1 MPTDSAKRIHA
12 GKVDNTLDAFLKSGK
27 QDIPSSLRITGEN
40 RFFMAFS
47 VRGNRS
53 GVYNRIDSAYRV
65 AHLREIA
72 QIKTIDRVESSR
84 FMPMRM
90 QKGDDALT
98 NASGIAGNQNRHI
111 SSNFESGAFP
121 DVSII
126 ISYPTGNSFIIPLES
141 LFLSTAGNRYKKTQS
156 AYREKIQRRG

>member
-1 MPTDSAKRIHA
+1 MMRIIIPDREVQRWAMPTDSAKRIHA

-27 QDIPSSLRITGEN
+27 QDIPGSLRITGEN

-72 QIKTIDRVESSR
+72 QIKTILRERSIPADT
-84 FMPMRM
+84 
-90 QKGDDALT
+90 KA
-98 NASGIAGNQNRHI
+98 AS
-111 SSNFESGAFP
+111 
-121 DVSII
+121 
-126 ISYPTGNSFIIPLES
+126 
-141 LFLSTAGNRYKKTQS
+141 
-156 AYREKIQRRG
+156 